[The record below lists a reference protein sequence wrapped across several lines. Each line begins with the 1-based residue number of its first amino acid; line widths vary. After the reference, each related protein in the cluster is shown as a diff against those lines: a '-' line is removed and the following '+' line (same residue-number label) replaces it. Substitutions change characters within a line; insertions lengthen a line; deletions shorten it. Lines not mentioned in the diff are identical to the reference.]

1 MSGHEEADAVVANFN
16 GRFFG
21 GKRLTAELYDGVTR
35 FKINETD
42 AEREKRLEQVRTS
55 GHMFMERVV
64 NFLFLL
70 QWEKFIS
77 EDDAAPKN
85 GKNEKGDDD
94 DDSLDLDDE
103 LEDGDPCAV
112 TPPRVDS

>member
-42 AEREKRLEQVRTS
+42 AERDQRLA
-55 GHMFMERVV
+55 
-64 NFLFLL
+64 

-77 EDDAAPKN
+77 EDDPAPKN
-85 GKNEKGDDD
+85 SEQAGGNN
-94 DDSLDLDDE
+94 
-103 LEDGDPCAV
+103 DPAEAV
-112 TPPRVDS
+112 TPPREDNDDDDNDSE